1 MSRSTQFRPHAVG
14 VKTPRMLEVEARL
27 GRTLEEDFQEY
38 YVEKGWG
45 QKKLTK
51 RWGVT
56 RAAIFGRGETTD
68 LKCWVQ
74 VLQLPI
80 RRETAPASAK
90 EARQEPS
97 CEICGVSGVPLEGAH
112 WIAASKGGNA
122 SPSNI
127 IKLCPNC
134 HTQLDL
140 SEDSKTT
147 AHAQAVLLARV
158 ARRFIESPESF
169 NREQQLQFVRLC
181 KSIIERRNQDG
192 T

>member
-1 MSRSTQFRPHAVG
+1 MSRSAQFRPHALG
-14 VKTPRMLEVEARL
+14 VKTPRMLEVETRL
-27 GRTLEEDFQEY
+27 GRTLEEDLQEY

-56 RAAIFGRGETTD
+56 RNAIFGRDQTVD

-74 VLQLPI
+74 VLRLPI
-80 RRETAPASAK
+80 RRETDLTSVK
-90 EARQEPS
+90 EIRQEPS
-97 CEICGVSGVPLEGAH
+97 CEICGVSSVPLEGAH
-112 WIAASKGGNA
+112 WIAAAKGGIL

-147 AHAQAVLLARV
+147 SHAQAVLLVRV
-158 ARRFIESPESF
+158 ARRFIESPASF
-169 NREQQLQFVRLC
+169 NREEQLEFVRLC
-181 KSIIERRNQDG
+181 KSILHRRNQDSN
-192 T
+192 